1 MLWIVID
8 GGLLRERLILLMC
21 PHEYLP
27 TFVLRDVGFLVLFSC
42 HNILSPVG
50 RTLVKMVLMEIE
62 LMS

>member
-1 MLWIVID
+1 VID

-27 TFVLRDVGFLVLFSC
+27 TFVLQDVGFLVLLFSC

-50 RTLVKMVLMEIE
+50 RTLVQMVLMEIE